1 MLPHSLFSSP
11 KELYVAHISR
21 CRRNFDTIFPKFC
34 SAIIRVFNINH
45 GKCEPEFLRGLFSR
59 MIDFHD
65 LGKLTKKWQANLG
78 TGSKLPSHATIGAA
92 YLWLTL
98 PENFRN
104 PLSFAVAIH
113 HTDRGV
119 LGDNIERPDVQAI
132 LEGIVDHVG
141 RVDWD
146 YGVEYLDSYF
156 PKDAYEVDI
165 YTLKDMANGLR
176 IWAKGCSLLEQHQRR
191 LCASLAHHIL
201 KLCDISAASERSK
214 FERADHKALYGGW
227 LMVENIKDFVENI
240 ARRDRVRQLRQ
251 ELARYVELLQE
262 QYRPERIILFGSLS
276 KNKTG
281 AWSDIDLVI
290 IKDTEKPFLDRI
302 REIFMLLRPKVGVDF
317 LVYTPSEFEDL
328 CKTRLF
334 FKEEILAKGEVIYE
348 RGD

>member
-1 MLPHSLFSSP
+1 
-11 KELYVAHISR
+11 
-21 CRRNFDTIFPKFC
+21 
-34 SAIIRVFNINH
+34 
-45 GKCEPEFLRGLFSR
+45 
-59 MIDFHD
+59 
-65 LGKLTKKWQANLG
+65 
-78 TGSKLPSHATIGAA
+78 
-92 YLWLTL
+92 
-98 PENFRN
+98 
-104 PLSFAVAIH
+104 
-113 HTDRGV
+113 
-119 LGDNIERPDVQAI
+119 
-132 LEGIVDHVG
+132 
-141 RVDWD
+141 
-146 YGVEYLDSYF
+146 
-156 PKDAYEVDI
+156 
-165 YTLKDMANGLR
+165 
-176 IWAKGCSLLEQHQRR
+176 
-191 LCASLAHHIL
+191 
-201 KLCDISAASERSK
+201 
-214 FERADHKALYGGW
+214 
-227 LMVENIKDFVENI
+227 MVENIKDFVENI